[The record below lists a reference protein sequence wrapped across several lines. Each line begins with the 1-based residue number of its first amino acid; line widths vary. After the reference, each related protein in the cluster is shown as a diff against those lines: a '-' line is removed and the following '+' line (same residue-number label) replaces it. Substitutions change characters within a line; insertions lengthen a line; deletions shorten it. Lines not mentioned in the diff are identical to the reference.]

1 MAKKQDGTVKVTKR
15 GLFLVTLLMFVLG
28 FALSSMCRAEEVKSD
43 VITTPAFDFV
53 SASKALRLGYAFNQ
67 HGQKSTIYYT
77 HLQWYND
84 VPNEELI
91 NFNIGYE
98 VSSEYVC
105 KRPLIQIGG
114 RLDNLI
120 PKIWGGAWGKAH
132 ITTVSLPTMEFG
144 PYVSAW
150 PRKVNNKWTLDLFY
164 GLAGAIGFK

>member
-1 MAKKQDGTVKVTKR
+1 MTKKQDNTVKITKR
-15 GLFLVTLLMFVLG
+15 GLFLATLLTFVLG
-28 FALSSMCRAEEVKSD
+28 FALSSVCRAEETTAA
-43 VITTPAFDFV
+43 ITAPAFDFV

-77 HLQWYND
+77 HLQWYSS
-84 VPNEELI
+84 VPNEELV

-98 VSSEYVC
+98 VSSEYDC
-105 KRPLIQIGG
+105 KRPLIQISG

-120 PKIWGGAWGKAH
+120 PKIWGGSWGKAH
-132 ITTVSLPTMEFG
+132 ITTVPLPTMEFG

-150 PRKVNNKWTLDLFY
+150 PKRVDNRWTLNLFY